1 MAEIILRAKEIPSTG
16 LEADCISPDRFAG
29 RSIKEIEDSEVY
41 AGNQVEKLGKY
52 FDVHGEKADK
62 STEIKIVIEGDCFR
76 VKRIGQAMT
85 GGEILVKGNVGMHLG
100 SGMRGGKITVN
111 GNADSWVGMEMK
123 DGSIEIKG
131 NARNFIGSAYRGNW
145 KGMKFGEIIVHGDV
159 GDNLGTCMLGG
170 KISIHGNAGQFLGF
184 RMQGG
189 EIIVDG
195 NSGSRAGAEMEAGR
209 ITIKGRVEEMLPSF
223 KKEGNKYIGDLS
235 ENGKGEIYI
244 EEG

>member
-1 MAEIILRAKEIPSTG
+1 MKEITLKAKGIPSTG
-16 LEADCISPDRFAG
+16 LEADCISPDSFAG
-29 RSIKEIEDSEVY
+29 KGMKEIEEMDVY
-41 AGNQVEKLGKY
+41 AGNQVERLGRY
-52 FDVHGEKADK
+52 FDVHGEKVDK
-62 STEIKIVIEGDCFR
+62 STEIKIVIEGDCSR
-76 VKRIGQAMT
+76 VKRIGQGIST
-85 GGEILVKGNVGMHLG
+85 GEILVKGDVGMHLG
-100 SGMRGGKITVN
+100 SGMQGGRILVD

-123 DGSIEIKG
+123 DGRIEIKG

-145 KGMKFGEIIVHGDV
+145 KGMRDGEIIIHGNA

-209 ITIKGRVEEMLPSF
+209 ITIKGKVEEMLPSF
-223 KKEGNKYIGDLS
+223 KKEGNKYVGDLS

>member
-1 MAEIILRAKEIPSTG
+1 MAEIILKAKEIPSTG
-16 LEADCISPDRFAG
+16 LEADCISPDKFAG
-29 RSIKEIEDSEVY
+29 KSMKEIEDMDVY
-41 AGNQVEKLGKY
+41 AGNQAEKLGKY
-52 FDVHGEKADK
+52 FDIHGEKSDK
-62 STEIKIVIEGDCFR
+62 FTEIKIVVEGDCSR
-76 VKRIGQAMT
+76 VKRIGQGMST
-85 GGEILVKGNVGMHLG
+85 GEILVKGNVGMHLG
-100 SGMRGGKITVN
+100 SRMTGGRILVD
-111 GNADSWVGMEMK
+111 GNADSWAGMEMK
-123 DGSIEIKG
+123 DGRIEIKG

-145 KGMKFGEIIVHGDV
+145 KGMKGGEIIVHGDV

-170 KISIHGNAGQFLGF
+170 KISVTGNAGQFLGF

-209 ITIKGRVEEMLPSF
+209 ITIKGRVEGMLPSF

-244 EEG
+244 KEG

>member
-1 MAEIILRAKEIPSTG
+1 MAEIILKVKEIPSTG
-16 LEADCISPDRFAG
+16 LEADCISPDKFAG
-29 RSIKEIEDSEVY
+29 KSMKEIEDMDVY
-41 AGNQVEKLGKY
+41 AGNQVERLGRY

-62 STEIKIVIEGDCFR
+62 SKEIKIVIEGDCSR
-76 VKRIGQAMT
+76 VKRIGQGMT
-85 GGEILVKGNVGMHLG
+85 TGEILVKGSVGMHLG
-100 SGMRGGKITVN
+100 SRMTGGRILVD
-111 GNADSWVGMEMK
+111 GNADSWAGMEMK
-123 DGSIEIKG
+123 DGRIEIKG

-145 KGMKFGEIIVHGDV
+145 KGMKAGEIIIHGNV

-170 KISIHGNAGQFLGF
+170 KISIKGNAGQFLGF

-189 EIIVDG
+189 EILVDG
-195 NSGSRAGAEMEAGR
+195 NSGSRAGAEMEAGK

-223 KKEGNKYIGDLS
+223 RKEGDRYIGDLS